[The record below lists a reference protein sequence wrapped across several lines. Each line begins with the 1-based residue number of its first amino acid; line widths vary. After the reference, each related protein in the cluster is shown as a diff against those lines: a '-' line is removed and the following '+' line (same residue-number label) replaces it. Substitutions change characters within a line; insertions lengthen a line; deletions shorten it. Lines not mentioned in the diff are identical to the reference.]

1 MQEQKVCIIGGGLAG
16 LITAITL
23 ARINMKVDLIIRNL
37 SYNFKSRRTTAI
49 SQENFNFLKK
59 LDILKFLKE
68 EFWSCFQMKLYTE
81 TNNEKIS
88 EILDLNKNYKNK
100 IFYMVN
106 NIKIIKHLV
115 KKIKKEKLITLK
127 LNEEILDIAN
137 SGLLKNVKFKS
148 KKIEKYNL
156 VILCSGANSNLSKK
170 IFNDDIYEKAYKE
183 IALTVLLKHKHIQN
197 KTARQIFFDNSI
209 LALLPISNTK
219 TSIVWSLKE
228 SYFKRNKLKKNLFL
242 KKKILIYANNF
253 YKQTKIVS
261 KFEFK
266 DLSLVIRKNYYQ
278 DRILLFG
285 DALHVVHPLVGQG
298 FNMILRDLFN
308 LEKILK
314 KKINLGLDIG
324 SSDVLYEFS
333 NEIKSKN
340 FLYSVGIDFIR
351 KFFTIENKSF
361 KKIRN
366 KLITRINKEK
376 IIKDFFFTLA
386 NKGFKF

>member
-1 MQEQKVCIIGGGLAG
+1 MQEQKVCIIGGGLTG

-23 ARINMKVDLIIRNL
+23 ARINIKVDLVIRNL
-37 SYNFKSRRTTAI
+37 SYNLKSRRTTAI

-59 LDILKFLKE
+59 LDILKFLEE

-81 TNNEKIS
+81 TKNEKIS
-88 EILDLNKNYKNK
+88 EILDLDKKYKNK
-100 IFYMVN
+100 IFYMVD
-106 NIKIIKHLV
+106 NIKIIKYLL
-115 KKIKKEKLITLK
+115 KKIRSHKLITLK
-127 LNEEILDIAN
+127 LNEEILNIEN
-137 SGLLKNVKFKS
+137 SQLLKNVKFKS
-148 KKIEKYNL
+148 KKKEKYNL
-156 VILCSGANSNLSKK
+156 VILCSGTNSKLSKK
-170 IFNDDIYEKAYKE
+170 IFNEEIYEKSYKE
-183 IALTVLLKHKHIQN
+183 IALTVLLKHKYLQN

-209 LALLPISNTK
+209 LAFLPISNTR

-228 SYFKRNKLKKNLFL
+228 SYFNNNKSRNNFFF
-242 KKKILIYANNF
+242 KKKILLHAKNF
-253 YKQTKIVS
+253 YKQNKIIS

-266 DLSLVIRKNYYQ
+266 DLNLVIRKNYFQ

-324 SSDVLYEFS
+324 SLDVLHEFS

-340 FLYSVGIDFIR
+340 FLYSLGIDFIR
-351 KFFTIENKSF
+351 RFFTTKNKSL

-366 KLITRINKEK
+366 KLITKVNKEK

-386 NKGFKF
+386 NKGFRF